1 MMKSRSKTKKVFVDI
16 NSEKKQNIPNT
27 KLNPNN
33 MLRRFKSHE
42 VYNTVRGT
50 KLKNGQ
56 NSQKNSSNDN
66 KILTIN
72 LNLQNSDEN
81 TQKQNSQKNEHGIRY
96 SSNSKDKE
104 NFPKN
109 KIKTE
114 YTKSK
119 SNQRFLTNK
128 QIEKI
133 NLYINSGRRNQMD
146 SIKILN
152 EESIQELDTED
163 NYNYIENGNNEMIKT
178 EGNSN
183 INNNQINNIND
194 NENLY
199 KNYYSEPQKISN
211 GNIENNLI
219 LNLQYLS
226 SAKKNDKDS
235 VLECL
240 SKKGIMI
247 NYQNENGWSAL
258 HFACDEGNL
267 KIVEIL
273 LKAQIDVNLLT
284 NEKKTALH
292 FAASRGYFDISKL
305 LIEKKANLNLCDN
318 EKNLPVHLCAM
329 TQHNEL
335 LNYLLEQNP
344 QSALIKNLY
353 GKTPLDLAV
362 NEENKII
369 IQKFIPL
376 NNNMKGPKN
385 NSNTNLNKH
394 NNPSNNFMKEQC
406 RRIKIHNTNT
416 KQINSLMKTINQ
428 NGRKSIPKKAPMTAK
443 YSKPKTAE
451 KSNNQNNNNIN
462 TNKYNK
468 KINGNVIMVSTST
481 NFSAGCNTNT
491 PHYNTTQ
498 GNFNYNSTNNSKV
511 KKQPERVKVILESP
525 KKISSQPQNQLNKT
539 RTKSRYNNNNNI
551 NNSNSNNIHTNKS
564 NNKNLH
570 KDNLN
575 LNLAKNKKNNNANN
589 NNINNLSN
597 YNSTNANTKKTI
609 SIFSSKIATSRKTA
623 NAYPDKISSV
633 NNSNNNNNIHSNL
646 SNNTNNMHANINLN
660 NKNKELGKHRTISV
674 PRFSNYHLNISNN
687 NNINYNN
694 GNNINGNETGNTNKI
709 EKQEKRRKSLSDSR
723 KNKIVKK
730 NNNQK
735 LNNFNLIEN
744 IEISLEFDGN
754 EKLNSL
760 KKVSSNNN
768 LKITNNFSDQTQSQ
782 NIINLNNN
790 SSNQNSQSKQI
801 KNQSTNIT
809 EIPNKE
815 NEILNKETPELNK
828 ENSPTSKEPNIP
840 NNESSSLNKENPK
853 NQNLNSPQIQN
864 LQSQKHTSQSKPNQK
879 PIISSIINLSEVKI
893 PSPNKNT
900 TSSNEEDLQTIN
912 NNTKT
917 NNNELNTNSDQ
928 NTSNQI
934 VSLLNTSKTELKE
947 QSISN
952 ESQNESSEDENDS
965 SNNNSLSSESTEEKI
980 GPSSFICIAL
990 LGRGSFGE
998 VYLVEHKK
1006 TNEKYAMKVLDKNR
1020 IAEQNI
1026 FKYAMT
1032 ERNVL
1037 SIVHNPFIVKLNFA
1051 FQTNEKLFLLLD
1063 YCPGGDLAEQLQLQ
1077 TRFSEEKA
1085 KFYLCE
1091 VILALGELHKKD
1103 IIFRD
1108 LKPDNVVIDK
1118 EGHAMLTDFGLSRE
1132 GVYDAKI
1139 AKSFCG
1145 SIAYLAPEMLSRT
1158 GHGKA
1163 VDWYLL
1169 GVLFYEM
1176 LVGIPPYFTNSKE
1189 QIFKNIERADL
1200 KIPNFVSNKAQK
1212 LIKALLKKD
1221 PNLRLGSKGD
1231 VDEIMKF
1238 DYFKDV
1244 DWNKVYNRELKPPKN
1259 IQDGR
1264 QIKMFKEPK
1273 LFADDESDDEKDDN
1287 GNEDNTKFEGWSFVQ
1302 GNSQKLESNS
1312 QYQIHSQSQMN
1323 NNRSYNRKK

>member
-1 MMKSRSKTKKVFVDI
+1 MMKSKSKTKKVFVDK
-16 NSEKKQNIPNT
+16 NNEKKQNIQNS

-33 MLRRFKSHE
+33 MLRRFKSHN

-56 NSQKNSSNDN
+56 NTQKNSSNEN

-81 TQKQNSQKNEHGIRY
+81 LQKHNIINQNEYGNKY
-96 SSNSKDKE
+96 SSNSKEKD

-133 NLYINSGRRNQMD
+133 NLYINSGRRNKMD

-163 NYNYIENGNNEMIKT
+163 NFNYIENGNEMIKT
-178 EGNSN
+178 EENTN
-183 INNNQINNIND
+183 INNPINP
-194 NENLY
+194 NENIY
-199 KNYYSEPQKISN
+199 KNYYSEPQKNLNQNFEIN
-211 GNIENNLI
+211 YLLNIK
-219 LNLQYLS
+219 YLS
-226 SAKKNDKDS
+226 SSKKNDKDS
-235 VLECL
+235 LLECL
-240 SKKGIMI
+240 NTKGIII

-273 LKAQIDVNLLT
+273 LKAQIDVNLQT

-292 FAASRGYFDISKL
+292 FTASRGYFDISKL
-305 LIEKKANLNLCDN
+305 LVEKKANLNLCDN
-318 EKNLPVHLCAM
+318 EKNLPVHLCSM
-329 TQHNEL
+329 TIHNEL

-344 QSALIKNLY
+344 SSALVKNLY
-353 GKTPLDLAV
+353 GKTPLDLAI
-362 NEENKII
+362 NEENKEII
-369 IQKFIPL
+369 KKFLPGNNIKNIKINEGK
-376 NNNMKGPKN
+376 NNNI
-385 NSNTNLNKH
+385 LNKH
-394 NNPSNNFMKEQC
+394 CNNNIMKEQC
-406 RRIKIHNTNT
+406 RRIKIHNTNS

-428 NGRKSIPKKAPMTAK
+428 NGRKSIPKKVPVITK
-443 YSKPKTAE
+443 YLKPKTAE
-451 KSNNQNNNNIN
+451 KTNNQNNNNININ

-468 KINGNVIMVSTST
+468 KINGNVIMVSTNYT
-481 NFSAGCNTNT
+481 NGNSINNT

-498 GNFNYNSTNNSKV
+498 GNFNYNSNNNSKV
-511 KKQPERVKVILESP
+511 KKQPERVKVVLESP
-525 KKISSQPQNQLNKT
+525 KKISNEIQNQNQLNKT
-539 RTKSRYNNNNNI
+539 RKSRYANNNNNV
-551 NNSNSNNIHTNKS
+551 NNSNSNNNHTNKS

-570 KDNLN
+570 NKDNLN
-575 LNLAKNKKNNNANN
+575 LGKNKKNNNVNN

-597 YNSTNANTKKTI
+597 YNSTNTKKTI
-609 SIFSSKIATSRKTA
+609 SIFSSKISATSRKSA
-623 NAYPDKISSV
+623 NNYPDKISSV
-633 NNSNNNNNIHSNL
+633 NNSNNNNNIHPNV
-646 SNNTNNMHANINLN
+646 NNINLN
-660 NKNKELGKHRTISV
+660 RNKELGKHRTISV

-687 NNINYNN
+687 NNVNYNN
-694 GNNINGNETGNTNKI
+694 SNNINGIENSCVNKF
-709 EKQEKRRKSLSDSR
+709 ERQEKRRKSLSDSR

-735 LNNFNLIEN
+735 LNNFNIIEN

-760 KKVSSNNN
+760 KKVNSNNN
-768 LKITNNFSDQTQSQ
+768 LKITNNISTQTTTQTPNLNSDNNSNNNTNPNSQ
-782 NIINLNNN
+782 KNQPNINENNQNLNIQNQINILNNN
-790 SSNQNSQSKQI
+790 SKTEKQ
-801 KNQSTNIT
+801 
-809 EIPNKE
+809 
-815 NEILNKETPELNK
+815 
-828 ENSPTSKEPNIP
+828 
-840 NNESSSLNKENPK
+840 
-853 NQNLNSPQIQN
+853 
-864 LQSQKHTSQSKPNQK
+864 QK
-879 PIISSIINLSEVKI
+879 PIISSIINLS
-893 PSPNKNT
+893 SPKKN
-900 TSSNEEDLQTIN
+900 SNLSNEELKQKITNNQEIN
-912 NNTKT
+912 NKE
-917 NNNELNTNSDQ
+917 NNINLSQ

-934 VSLLNTSKTELKE
+934 LLNTSKTEIKDE
-947 QSISN
+947 SN
-952 ESQNESSEDENDS
+952 DSQNESYEEDNNTS

-1037 SIVHNPFIVKLNFA
+1037 SIVHNPFIVKLNYA
-1051 FQTNEKLFLLLD
+1051 FQTNDKLFLLLD
-1063 YCPGGDLAEQLQLQ
+1063 YCPGGDLSEQLQLQ

-1189 QIFKNIERADL
+1189 QIFRNIEKADL
-1200 KIPNFVSNKAQK
+1200 KIPNFISNKAQK

-1221 PNLRLGSKGD
+1221 PNFRLGSKGD

-1238 DYFKDV
+1238 EYFKDV

-1273 LFADDESDDEKDDN
+1273 LFADDEDDDDGDEN
-1287 GNEDNTKFEGWSFVQ
+1287 GNDDNTKFEGWSFVH
-1302 GNSQKLESNS
+1302 GNNQKLDNNNQS
-1312 QYQIHSQSQMN
+1312 QIHSQSQMN
-1323 NNRSYNRKK
+1323 NNNRSYNKKK

>member
-1 MMKSRSKTKKVFVDI
+1 MKNKSKTKKLFVDI
-16 NSEKKQNIPNT
+16 KSEKRQNIQNS
-27 KLNPNN
+27 KLNQNN
-33 MLRRFKSHE
+33 ILRRFKSYE
-42 VYNTVRGT
+42 EYNTVRGS
-50 KLKNGQ
+50 KLKNVQ

-81 TQKQNSQKNEHGIRY
+81 SQKLNIINQKNEHGTRY
-96 SSNSKDKE
+96 SSNSKEKE

-163 NYNYIENGNNEMIKT
+163 NYNFIENGNEMIKT
-178 EGNSN
+178 EENTN
-183 INNNQINNIND
+183 LNNNNNLND

-211 GNIENNLI
+211 GNMEINLV
-219 LNLQYLS
+219 LNRQFLV

-240 SKKGIMI
+240 NKKGIII

-273 LKAQIDVNLLT
+273 LKAQIDVNLQT

-344 QSALIKNLY
+344 SNALVKNLY
-353 GKTPLDLAV
+353 GKTPFDLAI
-362 NEENKII
+362 NEENKEI
-369 IQKFIPL
+369 IQKFLPNNSKNIKVNEGK
-376 NNNMKGPKN
+376 NNNFLK
-385 NSNTNLNKH
+385 KH
-394 NNPSNNFMKEQC
+394 SNNPANNFMKEQC
-406 RRIKIHNTNT
+406 RRIKIHNTNP

-428 NGRKSIPKKAPMTAK
+428 NGRKSIPKKGPITTK
-443 YSKPKTAE
+443 NVKPKTAE
-451 KSNNQNNNNIN
+451 KSSNQNNNNIN

-468 KINGNVIMVSTST
+468 KINGNVIMVSTSS
-481 NFSAGCNTNT
+481 NFTGGNSNTNST
-491 PHYNTTQ
+491 HYNTTQ
-498 GNFNYNSTNNSKV
+498 GNFNYNSNNNSKV
-511 KKQPERVKVILESP
+511 KKQPERVKVVLESP
-525 KKISSQPQNQLNKT
+525 KKISSAMQPQNQLNKT
-539 RTKSRYNNNNNI
+539 RTKSRYTNNNNV
-551 NNSNSNNIHTNKS
+551 NNSNSNNAHTNKS

-575 LNLAKNKKNNNANN
+575 LGKNKKNNNVNN
-589 NNINNLSN
+589 NNVNNLSN
-597 YNSTNANTKKTI
+597 YNSTNTKKTI
-609 SIFSSKIATSRKTA
+609 SIFSSKISATSRKTA
-623 NAYPDKISSV
+623 SAYPDKIMSV
-633 NNSNNNNNIHSNL
+633 NNSNNNNIHPNL
-646 SNNTNNMHANINLN
+646 ISYNPNNLNINLN

-687 NNINYNN
+687 NNANYNN
-694 GNNINGNETGNTNKI
+694 SNNVNGNENSCVNKF
-709 EKQEKRRKSLSDSR
+709 ERQEKRRKSLSDSR

-735 LNNFNLIEN
+735 LNNINLIEN

-768 LKITNNFSDQTQSQ
+768 LKIMNNFSEQTTTQTPNINSNDNTNNNTNTNNPPSKNETNNNINIENNKNQ
-782 NIINLNNN
+782 NNINVLNNN
-790 SSNQNSQSKQI
+790 NN
-801 KNQSTNIT
+801 KNQ
-809 EIPNKE
+809 K
-815 NEILNKETPELNK
+815 
-828 ENSPTSKEPNIP
+828 
-840 NNESSSLNKENPK
+840 
-853 NQNLNSPQIQN
+853 
-864 LQSQKHTSQSKPNQK
+864 NQK
-879 PIISSIINLSEVKI
+879 PTISSIINLSEPKT
-893 PSPNKNT
+893 PSPNKNSN
-900 TSSNEEDLQTIN
+900 SSNEEDILSIN
-912 NNTKT
+912 NNTEV
-917 NNNELNTNSDQ
+917 NNPEYNSEQ
-928 NTSNQI
+928 NSNQI
-934 VSLLNTSKTELKE
+934 LLNTSKTEIKD
-947 QSISN
+947 QSN
-952 ESQNESSEDENDS
+952 LNDSQNESEEEDNNTS
-965 SNNNSLSSESTEEKI
+965 SNNSLSSESTEEKI

-1037 SIVHNPFIVKLNFA
+1037 SIVHNPFIVKLNYA

-1132 GVYDAKI
+1132 GVYDTKI

-1189 QIFKNIERADL
+1189 QIFRNIERADL
-1200 KIPNFVSNKAQK
+1200 KIPNFISNKAQK
-1212 LIKALLKKD
+1212 LIKALLKKE

-1231 VDEIMKF
+1231 VEEIMNYE
-1238 DYFKDV
+1238 YFKDV

-1273 LFADDESDDEKDDN
+1273 LFADDEEDDDGDEN

-1302 GNSQKLESNS
+1302 GNNQKLENNNQS

-1323 NNRSYNRKK
+1323 NNRSYNKKK

>member
-1 MMKSRSKTKKVFVDI
+1 MMKSKSKTKKVFVDI
-16 NSEKKQNIPNT
+16 KNDKKQNIPNS
-27 KLNPNN
+27 KLNQNN
-33 MLRRFKSHE
+33 MLRRFNSHDI
-42 VYNTVRGT
+42 YNTVRGT
-50 KLKNGQ
+50 KIKNNQ

-72 LNLQNSDEN
+72 LNLKNSEEN
-81 TQKQNSQKNEHGIRY
+81 NQKQNFNKKNEYGIRY

-104 NFPKN
+104 NLGKN

-114 YTKSK
+114 YIKSK
-119 SNQRFLTNK
+119 SNQRFSTNK

-133 NLYINSGRRNQMD
+133 NLYINSGRRNQID

-152 EESIQELDTED
+152 EESIQELETED
-163 NYNYIENGNNEMIKT
+163 NYNCIDNGNNEMLKT
-178 EGNSN
+178 EGNN
-183 INNNQINNIND
+183 NPINNNLD

-199 KNYYSEPQKISN
+199 KNFYSEPQK
-211 GNIENNLI
+211 NIKENNINSVLN
-219 LNLQYLS
+219 LNLQFLAN
-226 SAKKNDKDS
+226 AKKNDKDL

-240 SKKGIMI
+240 SKKGINI

-284 NEKKTALH
+284 NEKKTAIH

-329 TQHNEL
+329 TTHNEL

-344 QSALIKNLY
+344 QSALSKNLY
-353 GKTPLDLAV
+353 GKTPYDLAI
-362 NEENKII
+362 NDENREI
-369 IQKFIPL
+369 IQKFIPG
-376 NNNMKGPKN
+376 NNNINKSK
-385 NSNTNLNKH
+385 NSNNNINK
-394 NNPSNNFMKEQC
+394 NPANNFMKEQC
-406 RRIKIHNTNT
+406 RRIRIHNTNS

-428 NGRKSIPKKAPMTAK
+428 NGRKSIPKKGPITTK
-443 YSKPKTAE
+443 YSKPKSE
-451 KSNNQNNNNIN
+451 KSHNRDNNNNNIN
-462 TNKYNK
+462 SNKYNK
-468 KINGNVIMVSTST
+468 KINSNVIMVSTSS
-481 NFSAGCNTNT
+481 NYSSGNNTVANT
-491 PHYNTTQ
+491 PYYNTTQ
-498 GNFNYNSTNNSKV
+498 GNFNYNSNNNSKI
-511 KKQPERVKVILESP
+511 KKQPERVKVVLESP
-525 KKISSQPQNQLNKT
+525 KKISCEMPPQNQLNKT

-551 NNSNSNNIHTNKS
+551 NNSNNIHTNKS
-564 NNKNLH
+564 TSKNLH

-575 LNLAKNKKNNNANN
+575 VNLSKNKKNNSSNN
-589 NNINNLSN
+589 NNVNNLSN
-597 YNSTNANTKKTI
+597 YNSTNTKKTI
-609 SIFSSKIATSRKTA
+609 SIFSSKISATSRKTA
-623 NAYPDKISSV
+623 SGCPDKISSV
-633 NNSNNNNNIHSNL
+633 NNSDHNNIHSNL
-646 SNNTNNMHANINLN
+646 IINQNNNDANNNLN
-660 NKNKELGKHRTISV
+660 IKNKELGKHRTISV

-687 NNINYNN
+687 NNNN
-694 GNNINGNETGNTNKI
+694 NNMNNNNSNNINEKGSLNKF
-709 EKQEKRRKSLSDSR
+709 KRQEKRRKSLSDSR

-730 NNNQK
+730 STNQK

-744 IEISLEFDGN
+744 IEISLEFDNN

-760 KKVSSNNN
+760 KKVNSNNN
-768 LKITNNFSDQTQSQ
+768 LKITNNISINPQNKNIEKQ
-782 NIINLNNN
+782 NINKSSQKTVLN
-790 SSNQNSQSKQI
+790 
-801 KNQSTNIT
+801 T
-809 EIPNKE
+809 
-815 NEILNKETPELNK
+815 LN
-828 ENSPTSKEPNIP
+828 P
-840 NNESSSLNKENPK
+840 NNKG
-853 NQNLNSPQIQN
+853 
-864 LQSQKHTSQSKPNQK
+864 K
-879 PIISSIINLSEVKI
+879 PIISTIINLSEVK
-893 PSPNKNT
+893 NL
-900 TSSNEEDLQTIN
+900 SNEEDNPTIN
-912 NNTKT
+912 NNSET
-917 NNNELNTNSDQ
+917 NNHSSNDNNI
-928 NTSNQI
+928 SNQL
-934 VSLLNTSKTELKE
+934 LLNTSKTDLKE
-947 QSISN
+947 VSMSN
-952 ESQNESSEDENDS
+952 TSHVSSPSSSSHENGNDIDNENNNENDNNTS
-965 SNNNSLSSESTEEKI
+965 SLNNSLSSNSTEEKI

-998 VYLVEHKK
+998 VYLVKHKK

-1037 SIVHNPFIVKLNFA
+1037 SIVHNPFIVKLNYA

-1132 GVYDAKI
+1132 GVYDTKI

-1189 QIFKNIERADL
+1189 QIFRNIEKADL
-1200 KIPNFVSNKAQK
+1200 KIPNFISNKAQK

-1231 VDEIMKF
+1231 VEEIMKF
-1238 DYFKDV
+1238 NYFKDV

-1264 QIKMFKEPK
+1264 QIKLFKEPK
-1273 LFADDESDDEKDDN
+1273 LFADDEDDDVPDENND
-1287 GNEDNTKFEGWSFVQ
+1287 DNTKFEGWSFVQ
-1302 GNSQKLESNS
+1302 GNNQKLESNN
-1312 QYQIHSQSQMN
+1312 QCQIHSQSQMN
-1323 NNRSYNRKK
+1323 NNRSYNKKK